1 MNALPPAP
9 IRFGHCEVT
18 PAQRLL
24 QVHGQ
29 PVELQG
35 RAFDL
40 LLALIA
46 ANGQVVSKDA
56 LMQAIW
62 PGRIVEENT
71 LEVQVSL
78 LRKALG
84 GERKLIRTVS
94 GRGYQ
99 FAAPPEPAPTRE
111 RLHLPASLSRLIGR
125 EQALAELQAS
135 IHQQRLVTLVG
146 PGGIGKTR
154 LALEAARAV
163 AAHFPDRVCI
173 ADLAPL
179 STDQFLVPTLAAA
192 LGLAPSAGKASL
204 EQLAKGLVGS
214 RILLLIDN
222 CEHLIDAAAG
232 AVETLLRA
240 NATLQVLATSREP
253 LRIEGEYLFRV
264 APLEVPAADAE
275 LPEVMAASAVRLF
288 EARLEHGQPRALS
301 PTVTAELEARI
312 CRRLDGIPLA
322 IELAAARVAT
332 LGLVRVAERL
342 ESQLD
347 LLSGGNRSALPRQ
360 QTLRATLDWSF
371 NLLAAPERILLQRLG
386 VFVGAFGLE
395 GALAVG
401 VGADLD
407 ADAVLAGID
416 SLVSKSLLTLRQ
428 EDSGPRYRLLEVTRS
443 YAHEKLRECAE
454 LTLTRRLHALY
465 LLEVFSRAAPFWELG
480 GSAPCL
486 LCEGLQEDLR
496 EALRWTLDEAQGTVL
511 GIDLSI
517 AALPFW
523 LHRSQVAECLASASR
538 ALAHLTKPEL
548 FERKVMKLEVARGK
562 ALLYIGATVETRE
575 AFRHAL
581 AIAERLDEY
590 DHQALATW
598 GLWAHG
604 YLNGPYTQNLQIAE
618 DFLRLCQRHPDSGD
632 AFVAQR
638 MVALSRLCLGQLDA
652 TRSSLED
659 MLQRYPDALR
669 HRHLLRYAYDQKAVA
684 LCALAYTLW
693 LQGFPDQAT
702 ATLREAERQADAS
715 GHLASRWHV
724 LTMSACPIALLTG
737 GVAALATPSQQ
748 LLDARSW
755 HHPGSATVGAG
766 QFWGGEFWKGLY
778 ALWQDEA
785 DAYERIIS
793 PALEQLGQVRFASYL
808 APYTSA
814 LCTVLAQRGRAAD
827 AMRLID
833 MAITHAYGA
842 DDLSALPELIRCQGE
857 LLLAGTDGGW
867 SGPGEELLQKAQ
879 SLARQHGMKSWELRA
894 TTSLARLW
902 IRQGKHTRAS
912 RELGALMDSFSEGF
926 ATADFEAARQVLRTL
941 GDGVGHSS

>member
-1 MNALPPAP
+1 MTAIPLAP
-9 IRFGHCEVT
+9 IRFGNCEVT
-18 PAQRLL
+18 PARRLL

-29 PVELQG
+29 PVELHG

-40 LLALIA
+40 LIALIE

-62 PGRIVEENT
+62 PGRVVEENT

-84 GERKLIRTVS
+84 AERGLIRTVS
-94 GRGYQ
+94 GRGYL
-99 FAAPPEPAPTRE
+99 FAGLPEQR
-111 RLHLPASLSRLIGR
+111 RSSDNLHLPASLSRLIGR
-125 EQALAELQAS
+125 EHALAELQNGL
-135 IHQQRLVTLVG
+135 HQHRLVTLVG

-154 LALEAARAV
+154 LALEAARTV
-163 AAHFPDRVCI
+163 AALFPDRVCI

-179 STDQFLVPTLAAA
+179 STDEFLIPTLAAA
-192 LGLAPSAGKASL
+192 LGLAPSTGKASL
-204 EQLAKGLVGS
+204 EQIAGRLVGG

-222 CEHLIDAAAG
+222 CEHLIDAAAL

-240 NATLQVLATSREP
+240 NASLQVLATSREP

-264 APLEVPAADAE
+264 ASLDVPPSDAG
-275 LPEVMAASAVRLF
+275 LRDILAASAVRLF
-288 EARLEHGQPRALS
+288 EARQEHGQPHTLSAATTAALK
-301 PTVTAELEARI
+301 ARI

-332 LGLVRVAERL
+332 LGLAEVAERL
-342 ESQLD
+342 ENQLD
-347 LLSGGNRSALPRQ
+347 LLAGGNRSALPRQ

-371 NLLAAPERILLQRLG
+371 NLLAPRDRILLRRLS
-386 VFVGAFGLE
+386 VFVGAFGQE

-401 VGADLD
+401 VAEDLH
-407 ADAVLAGID
+407 AESVMEGID

-428 EDSGPRYRLLEVTRS
+428 EPAGPRYRLLEVTRS
-443 YAHEKLRECAE
+443 YANEQLRDSGE
-454 LTLTRRLHALY
+454 LTASRRMHALY
-465 LLEVFSRAAPFWELG
+465 LLEVFSSAAPFWELG
-480 GSAPCL
+480 GSPRCL
-486 LCEGLQEDLR
+486 LCEALQEDLR

-581 AIAERLDEY
+581 SIAERLDEY

-598 GLWAHG
+598 GLWAHD
-604 YLNGPYTQNLQIAE
+604 YLNGPYTQNLQAAE
-618 DFLRLCQRHPDSGD
+618 DFLRLSRRHPETGD
-632 AFVAQR
+632 ELVAQR
-638 MVALSRLCLGQLDA
+638 MVALSRLCLGQLDEA
-652 TRSSLED
+652 RTGLRDVL
-659 MLQRYPDALR
+659 RHYPENLR

-693 LQGFPDQAT
+693 LQGFPDQAIS
-702 ATLREAERQADAS
+702 TLREAELQANAT

-737 GVAALATPSQQ
+737 GVAALANPSQQ
-748 LLDARSW
+748 LLEARTW

-766 QFWGGEFWKGLY
+766 QFWGGEFWRGLY
-778 ALWQDEA
+778 DLWQGEP
-785 DAYERIIS
+785 DAYDRIIS

-814 LCTVLAQRGRAAD
+814 LCSVLAQRGRPAE
-827 AMRLID
+827 AMRLLD
-833 MAITHAYGA
+833 MAIAHARSA

-857 LLLAGTDGGW
+857 LLLAGPDSGW
-867 SGPGEELLQKAQ
+867 SGPGEELLLNAQ
-879 SLARQHGMKSWELRA
+879 AMAREHGMKSWELRA
-894 TTSLARLW
+894 TTSLAKLW
-902 IRQGKHTRAS
+902 TRQGQHTRAT
-912 RELGALMDSFSEGF
+912 RELTALMDGFSEGF
-926 ATADFEAARQVLRTL
+926 GSADFEAARQVLRL
-941 GDGVGHSS
+941 PG